1 MAIKFLD
8 TSSLLLQIP
17 VDFFYFSNITLS
29 ELENIK
35 NSANKD
41 YEIKQ
46 KARLVSRFIMENYDK
61 NRFKIVEY
69 NINQLNIILDPEDDK
84 LKVSNDLKIL
94 SCATWVKN
102 LNPESEFIFFT
113 NDINLFNL
121 ARSYG
126 LKVQQTEEIK
136 EDYTGCLEVTLND
149 DQMAEYYSHLNCNM
163 FNLYRNEY
171 LIIKNQED
179 EVVDVAC
186 WDGSKMRPA
195 AYDDFTSP
203 YFGRVKP
210 KRNDPYQIC
219 LFDSLSNNQ
228 VTLISGKAGSG
239 KSYIALSYLFSLL
252 DKKIDRIV
260 VFCNPVVARSAARLG
275 YYPGSVVE
283 KLLSTQV
290 GAILSSKLGS
300 QTEVE
305 KLIDEGKIVLVPIG
319 DARGYEVPQGS
330 ALYITEAQNF
340 NIELLR
346 LALQRANEDTKVII
360 EGDAAEQT
368 DLDAYAGDY
377 SGVRAMSKVFRGDP
391 EFGQIEL
398 KNIYRSHTATLA
410 DKMGRA

>member
-1 MAIKFLD
+1 MAVRFLD

-17 VDFFYFSNITLS
+17 IDFFYISNITLT

-41 YEIKQ
+41 FEIKQ

-61 NRFKIVEY
+61 NRFKIVDY
-69 NINQLNIILDPEDDK
+69 NPNFLNILFASEEDREI
-84 LKVSNDLKIL
+84 VNNDIKIL
-94 SCATWVKN
+94 ACAKWVNYIK
-102 LNPESEFIFFT
+102 PTEEFTFFT
-113 NDINLFNL
+113 NDINLFNI
-121 ARSYG
+121 ARSHG
-126 LKVQQTEEIK
+126 LKTQQTEEIK
-136 EDYTGCLEVTLND
+136 EEYTGTFEVELND
-149 DQMAEYYSHLNCNM
+149 AEMADYYSHLSSNI
-163 FNLYRNEY
+163 FNLYVGEY
-171 LIIKNQED
+171 LIIKDKEG
-179 EVVDVAC
+179 EVVDIAC
-186 WDGSKMRPA
+186 WDGNKMRPA
-195 AYDDFTSP
+195 AYDDFTSG

-210 KRNDPYQIC
+210 KKGDAYQTC
-219 LFDSLSNNQ
+219 LFDSLYNNQ

-239 KSYIALSYLFSLL
+239 KSFIALSYLFSLL

-260 VFCNPVVARSAARLG
+260 VFCNPVVARSAAKLG
-275 YYPGSVVE
+275 YYPGSVTE

-305 KLIDEGKIVLVPIG
+305 KLIDEGKLVLVPIG

-377 SGVRAMSKVFRGDP
+377 SGVRAMSKVFRGDR
-391 EFGQIEL
+391 EFGQVEL

-410 DKMGRA
+410 DKMGRV